1 MIILSLDTATDVATS
16 GLTADGRTI
25 AETATRGS
33 SRSAQHVLE
42 DVRVLLERA
51 SLVPGDI
58 GSIVVGCGP
67 GTFTGLRIGIATA
80 RGLGLALGVPVAGVS
95 TLDALLQGDGVDVAC
110 IDARR
115 GEVFAAGT
123 GIEPQALSPETL
135 AGLLPVGATVAGDG
149 AVLHRGVFGD
159 AVVPPDD
166 SPLHIP
172 WARHH
177 AALIGSAGPA
187 EPLYLRAPD
196 AERTLALAATR
207 RAAV

>member
-1 MIILSLDTATDVATS
+1 LIILSLDTATDVATS
-16 GLTADGRTI
+16 CLSVDG
-25 AETATRGS
+25 AVVGETASRGR

-42 DVRVLLERA
+42 DVRGLLQRGPVDLGEVSA
-51 SLVPGDI
+51 
-58 GSIVVGCGP
+58 IVVGRGP

-80 RGLGLALGVPVAGVS
+80 RGLGMALGIPVRGVS
-95 TLDALLQGDGVDVAC
+95 TLDALLQGDGVRVAC

-115 GEVFAAGT
+115 GEVFAAGA
-123 GIEPQALSPETL
+123 GIEPQAVTPELL
-135 AGLLPVGATVAGDG
+135 AAMLPVGATVAGDG
-149 AVLHRGVFGD
+149 AVLYRQWLTE

-166 SPLHIP
+166 SPLHVP

-177 AALIGSAGPA
+177 AALIDVAVDA

-196 AERTLALAATR
+196 AERNLATAAAR